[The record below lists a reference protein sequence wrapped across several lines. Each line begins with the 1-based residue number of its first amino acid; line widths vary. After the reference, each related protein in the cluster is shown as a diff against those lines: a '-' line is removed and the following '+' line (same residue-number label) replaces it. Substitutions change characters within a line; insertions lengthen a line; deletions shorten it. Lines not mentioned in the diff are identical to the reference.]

1 MGAAGV
7 LRQKEKLHSPSVG
20 AKVPGWPGD
29 FSSQAS
35 GLSMSKIKLLARR
48 SDWLDW
54 LWCLGW
60 GQSALTSG
68 MLGRQGCWGRGSPCH
83 LKGSLS
89 QSPLERAS
97 PVHPKQ
103 GQENHH
109 GITTPPS

>member
-68 MLGRQGCWGRGSPCH
+68 MPGRQTRLLGQGLTLLPEGE
-83 LKGSLS
+83 S
-89 QSPLERAS
+89 Q
-97 PVHPKQ
+97 PV
-103 GQENHH
+103 
-109 GITTPPS
+109 TPGES